1 MRKERKSVKQE
12 CISSSTAVN
21 AIDTQMRYFEQCQLT
36 TAEDTEQLSAVK
48 HLSAQKQASI
58 LDFFKQ

>member
-1 MRKERKSVKQE
+1 MKQE

-21 AIDTQMRYFEQCQLT
+21 AIDTQMHYFEQCQLT